1 MPEKITIDKSG
12 TDTAAIVRMRA
23 DSGAGIEAVHM
34 IKKGQPELVKDET
47 SSAADKFYSQ
57 RRIFGQ
63 GQGQGQG
70 PRDALLLAARQ
81 LGRQAVEEHLDVQLG
96 RQLGDSAGDVLVAA
110 QLQRRGDCS
119 PPSSTDS

>member
-12 TDTAAIVRMRA
+12 ADTAAIVRMRA

-57 RRIFGQ
+57 RRIL
-63 GQGQGQG
+63 GQG
-70 PRDALLLAARQ
+70 PRQRDALLLAARQ

-96 RQLGDSAGDVLVAA
+96 RQLGDPAGDVLVAA